1 VIGEDLLL
9 PLALAALAV
18 VALLALVVALTVV
31 RTARRDRARV
41 EAALEEA
48 RREAEELRRR
58 VDDLGRGPEPRV
70 TGEFVITDV
79 GTPGARADSPA
90 RPVPD
95 PGLPDDTRI
104 DGRLFA
110 DIVLRETVVKAASL
124 GYGVRRA
131 LAPETRNRIR
141 FEMRREVKRSR
152 RQRRAELKE
161 FRRARNARDR
171 EQEVA

>member
-1 VIGEDLLL
+1 MIGEYLLL
-9 PLALAALAV
+9 PVALAALAV
-18 VALLALVVALTVV
+18 VALLALAVALAVV
-31 RTARRDRARV
+31 RSARRDRARV
-41 EAALEEA
+41 EAALEDA

-58 VDDLGRGPEPRV
+58 VDDLGRRPEPPA

-79 GTPGARADSPA
+79 GTPAAHAGSLADDA
-90 RPVPD
+90 A
-95 PGLPDDTRI
+95 GLPVDTRI

-141 FEMRREVKRSR
+141 FEMKREVKRSR

>member
-9 PLALAALAV
+9 PVALAALAV
-18 VALLALVVALTVV
+18 VALLALAVALAVV
-31 RTARRDRARV
+31 RSARRDRARV
-41 EAALEEA
+41 EAALEDA

-58 VDDLGRGPEPRV
+58 VDDLGRRPEPRA

-79 GTPGARADSPA
+79 GTPGARAGSPA
-90 RPVPD
+90 DDAAALPV
-95 PGLPDDTRI
+95 DTRI

>member
-1 VIGEDLLL
+1 MIGEDLLL
-9 PLALAALAV
+9 PVALAALAV
-18 VALLALVVALTVV
+18 VALLALAVALAVV
-31 RTARRDRARV
+31 RSARRDRARV
-41 EAALEEA
+41 EAALEDA

-58 VDDLGRGPEPRV
+58 VDDLGRRPEPRA

-79 GTPGARADSPA
+79 GTTGAGSPA
-90 RPVPD
+90 DDAAALPV
-95 PGLPDDTRI
+95 DTRI